1 MIQMTKVIILP
12 INSLAFK
19 LTHKIHFLDVTG
31 KQGKLS
37 LKKGAQ
43 STAELRARLKAKLE
57 ELQSG
62 KGPGK
67 AKNKVSKEEQKAKKK
82 EELRLKAKLAKINAN
97 KSAATVNGHP
107 KAKPVNNANGQM
119 VFSKFDFINDKK
131 DKKKMDPKAALTNI
145 NKQKQKIKKVEEK
158 GDSEAVKEI
167 QETSAWSKAME
178 KTEGAKVKDDVEL
191 LKKSIKKQEQRK
203 KSAAKK
209 WDARNA
215 DVNKR
220 KDAKIQKRNDNIAKR
235 KKDKKDNKMKKLAKK
250 GRVPGFR

>member
-1 MIQMTKVIILP
+1 MTKVILLQ

-31 KQGKLS
+31 TQGKLS

-158 GDSEAVKEI
+158 GDSEAVKEM